1 MDVAV
6 IVILLLVA
14 VILLL
19 VEMFLIPGLS
29 IAGIGS
35 LLFLG
40 GAIYYAYA
48 FVSVEAGILT
58 VIGAI
63 IMIVIAIWI
72 FIRSKAL
79 EKMSLQTNIE
89 SKNDPMHGMEV
100 KVGDIGVASSRIAPM
115 GKVKI
120 NGNLIEAK
128 TMDDFIDE
136 STAIIVT
143 QVFNTNVLVERLKNE
158 LV

>member
-1 MDVAV
+1 MDFAV
-6 IVILLLVA
+6 IFILLLVA

-35 LLFLG
+35 LIFFG
-40 GAIYYAYA
+40 GAVYYAYA
-48 FVSVEAGILT
+48 FIGVEAGHLT
-58 VIGAI
+58 LIGAAV
-63 IMIVIAIWI
+63 MIVIAVWI

-79 EKMSLQTNIE
+79 EKMSLKTNIE
-89 SKNDPMHGMEV
+89 SKNDPMQGMDV
-100 KVGDIGVASSRIAPM
+100 KVGDVGITSSRIAPM

-120 NGNLIEAK
+120 NGQIMEAK

-136 STAIIVT
+136 HTEIVVT
-143 QVFNTNVLVERLKNE
+143 QVFSTNVLVERKK